1 MRLPPPLRR
10 YSAISV
16 MVLTPEAASRP
27 SSCSMATRS
36 SRSSSKTSF
45 AVAIASVLK
54 ALRSLC
60 LILPCGCR
68 SLLVEPLERL
78 PTAGAFRGPHR
89 KWSIRAVVGELQF
102 QPHLPAAQ
110 QRDDGLQLVPVLA
123 GYSDCIALDAD
134 LRLLFC
140 FLDQADNFFGLFDG
154 NALLKA
160 DLLADALAQGGLQL
174 AVGQVLERDAP
185 LDQLLAED
193 ILDRFQM
200 ILAVGCQL
208 DGVVAFQRDLRVGVL
223 QVEALANLL
232 QRLVNGVA
240 DLLNV
245 HLADDVER
253 ILLGH
258 GSIPSCVPARL
269 RPHQPRTAP
278 SPHIYQFPMS
288 GLRSNSRLKFFV
300 VAEAISSSGMP
311 CRLANVCAVR
321 LTQAGSFRLPR
332 WGAGASQGAS
342 VS

>member
-134 LRLLFC
+134 L
-140 FLDQADNFFGLFDG
+140 
-154 NALLKA
+154 
-160 DLLADALAQGGLQL
+160 LADALAQGGLQL

-185 LDQLLAED
+185 LNQLLAED

-278 SPHIYQFPMS
+278 SPHIYQFPTS